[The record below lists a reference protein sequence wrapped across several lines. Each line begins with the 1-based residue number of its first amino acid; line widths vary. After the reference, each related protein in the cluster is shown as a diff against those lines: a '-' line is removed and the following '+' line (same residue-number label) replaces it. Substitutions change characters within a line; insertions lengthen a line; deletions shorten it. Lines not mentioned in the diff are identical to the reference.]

1 MEMNWKTDRELLESY
16 RRKINDGVWNN
27 IRESISRLNETGTM
41 LNDMQEIGNAMLTL
55 IEEQKC
61 QIDTLNGQLTDTKTA
76 LAEKEKKYDAIMS
89 EAFRVVQLYNFLQEK
104 SKELKEKK
112 ERLESEQ
119 EKFEWE
125 KKALS
130 RTLQDYKER
139 NEKLSEDRDAA
150 IHSRDEAIAEKDKLI
165 AANRELNEENENLEI
180 RLMKKKEELIE
191 CKRKLKEY
199 REGEHEKSTG
209 GN

>member
-27 IRESISRLNETGTM
+27 IRESILRLNETGTM

-150 IHSRDEAIAEKDKLI
+150 IHSRDEAIA
-165 AANRELNEENENLEI
+165 ANRELNEENENLEI

>member
-150 IHSRDEAIAEKDKLI
+150 IHSRDEAIA
-165 AANRELNEENENLEI
+165 ANRELNEENENLEI